1 MSLAARD
8 VTGRVIKSPDCA
20 LAAWEIASVI
30 ASALIAEWVVLS
42 IGDGAQWLNAFPLIS
57 AFAFIIFSQRTRGE
71 SWRDLGWRVDNFGA
85 AMRRLLLPMLAATI
99 FCLAVGWFNESVNF
113 NRWRG
118 GQTILGMPALGF
130 LWSLLQQ
137 FILQAFINRRAQMI
151 WGAGWKSI
159 LSVALVFAVLHL
171 PNPLLT
177 LATFAGGAVWA
188 AVYQRTPNLF
198 ALGLSHSIMTWV
210 LISNFP
216 PVSLHGLRVGFKY
229 FG

>member
-1 MSLAARD
+1 MNLATRD
-8 VTGRVIKSPDCA
+8 VTARIGGSPEQA
-20 LAAWEIASVI
+20 LTAWEIASVV

-42 IGDGAQWLNAFPLIS
+42 IGDGAQWLIAFPLIS
-57 AFAFIIFSQRTRGE
+57 AFAFIIYSQLTRGE
-71 SWRDLGWRVDNFGA
+71 SWRDLGCRVDNFGA
-85 AMRRLLLPMLAATI
+85 AMRLLLPPMLAATI

-113 NRWRG
+113 SRWRG

-130 LWSLLQQ
+130 LWGLLQQ

-151 WGAGWKSI
+151 WGAGWKSV
-159 LSVALVFAVLHL
+159 LSVAFVFAALHL

-177 LATFAGGAVWA
+177 LATFTGGAVWA

-210 LISNFP
+210 LISNIP
-216 PVSLHGLRVGFKY
+216 PAALHGLRVGFKY